1 MLQDV
6 SAGTREKF
14 EITGSVPKKASKG
27 STVQVTKPKTNGIIK
42 AKRTKSTRARD
53 NWPSQHNTNLAR
65 SSSPATAQDD
75 AADAMDYTPA
85 DAALDSVEDMEFE
98 YVYYRVLRRQLLC

>member
-14 EITGSVPKKASKG
+14 EITGSAPKKANKE
-27 STVQVTKPKTNGIIK
+27 STAKFTKPKTNGIAK

-53 NWPSQHNTNLAR
+53 NWPSQHNTNLAT

-75 AADAMDYTPA
+75 AADAMDYTSA

-98 YVYYRVLRRQLLC
+98 YVYYRVLRRQRLC